1 MRMVN
6 VSSKTVPLCI
16 SNKRKNHVS
25 SGPKPGTVERV
36 RTVSFIMLRE
46 NRKRKTR
53 NLLTR
58 IRDRRNKKSKEIFR
72 RKSSQKE

>member
-1 MRMVN
+1 MRTGN

-16 SNKRKNHVS
+16 SNKQKNHAS
-25 SGPKPGTVERV
+25 SGPKLGTVERV
-36 RTVSFIMLRE
+36 RTVSFIMLQE

-58 IRDRRNKKSKEIFR
+58 IRDKRNRRFRGIYR